1 MAEDP
6 EEVYLR
12 LREFLDRMPG
22 GYPRTDS
29 GVEIRILK
37 KFFTPEEAEMTM
49 HLTPMPEPVSA
60 IAERAGMDEE
70 EAAELLET
78 MAKKGNIMRIRTGDD
93 VYYMAISFVVGIYEF
108 HLKAMDREFAE
119 MMEEYHPYLA
129 KMWSTLE
136 TGQLRVVPVQSAI
149 ENVREVATYDRV
161 RDLVQEHQLF
171 AAADCICRKEQ
182 EVLGNRC
189 DRPME
194 NCLTFGV
201 GAQWYIDNGLGREI
215 SKEECLKILDEAEE
229 NALVLSPSNAQNF
242 VNICTCCSCCC
253 NMLKGLRTFE
263 RPADHAGSS
272 FQAKI
277 DPDLCTACGTCLE
290 RCQIEAIVEG
300 EEYNRVDP
308 ARCIGCGLCVSTCPA
323 EAIEMVAKPEVK
335 VPPENIV
342 ARDMRVARERG
353 LV

>member
-1 MAEDP
+1 MMSDD
-6 EEVYLR
+6 VYLR
-12 LREFLDRMPG
+12 LREFLDNMPG
-22 GYPRTDS
+22 GYPETDS
-29 GVEIRILK
+29 GVELRILA
-37 KFFTPEEAEMTM
+37 KFFTPEQAEMTM

-78 MAKKGNIMRIRTGDD
+78 IAKEGSIMRIRIEGQP
-93 VYYMAISFVVGIYEF
+93 YYMATSFVVGIYEF

-136 TGQLRVVPVQSAI
+136 TGQLRVVPVGSAI
-149 ENVREVATYDRV
+149 ENVHEVETYDRV
-161 RDLVQEHQLF
+161 RDLVKEHELF
-171 AAADCICRKEQ
+171 ATADCICRKEQ
-182 EVLGNRC
+182 EVLGHKC

-194 NCLTFGV
+194 SCLTFGV
-201 GAQWYIDNGLGREI
+201 GAQYYIENGLGREI
-215 SKEECLKILDEAEE
+215 SKEECLEILDSAEE
-229 NALVLSPSNAQNF
+229 SALVLSPSNAQAF

-253 NMLKGLRTFE
+253 NMLKGLRTYE

-277 DPDLCTACGTCLE
+277 DPDSCTACGTCLD
-290 RCQIEAIVEG
+290 RCQIEAIIEG
-300 EEYNRVDP
+300 DENNQVDL

-323 EAIEMVAKPEVK
+323 EAIEIAAKDEAK

-342 ARDMRVARERG
+342 VRDMKLAAERG

>member
-1 MAEDP
+1 MAED
-6 EEVYLR
+6 VYLR
-12 LREFLDRMPG
+12 LREFLNNMPG
-22 GYPRTDS
+22 GYPETES
-29 GVEIRILK
+29 GVEIRILE
-37 KFFTPEEAEMTM
+37 KFFTPEQAEMTM
-49 HLTPMPEPVSA
+49 HLTPIPEPVSA

-78 MAKKGNIMRIRTGDD
+78 LAKEGNIMRIRAGDQL
-93 VYYMAISFVVGIYEF
+93 YYMAISFVVGIYEF
-108 HLKAMDREFAE
+108 HLKVMDREFAE
-119 MMEEYHPYLA
+119 MMEEYQPYLA

-136 TGQLRVVPVQSAI
+136 TGQLRVVPVESAI
-149 ENVREVATYDRV
+149 ENVHGVETYDRV
-161 RDLVQEHQLF
+161 RDLVKEHELF
-171 AAADCICRKEQ
+171 ATADCICRKEQ
-182 EVLGNRC
+182 EVMGNRC

-215 SKEECLKILDEAEE
+215 SKEECLEILDEAEE
-229 NALVLSPSNAQNF
+229 SALVLSPSNAQAF

-277 DPDLCTACGTCLE
+277 DPELCTACGTCLD
-290 RCQIEAIVEG
+290 RCQIEAIIEG
-300 EEYNRVDP
+300 DEHNEVDL
-308 ARCIGCGLCVSTCPA
+308 ARCIGCGLCVSTCPE
-323 EAIEMVAKPEVK
+323 EAIEIVAKAEVK

-342 ARDMRVARERG
+342 ARDIKLAAERG
-353 LV
+353 LA

>member
-1 MAEDP
+1 MSDD
-6 EEVYLR
+6 VYLR
-12 LREFLDRMPG
+12 LREFLNNMPG
-22 GYPRTDS
+22 GYPETDT
-29 GVEIRILK
+29 GVELRILE
-37 KFFTPEEAEMTM
+37 KFFTPEQAEMTM

-60 IAERAGMDEE
+60 IAERAGMDED

-78 MAKKGNIMRIRTGDD
+78 LAKEGNIMRIRAGDQP
-93 VYYMAISFVVGIYEF
+93 YYMAISFVVGIYEF

-136 TGQLRVVPVQSAI
+136 TGQLRVVPVGSAI
-149 ENVREVATYDRV
+149 ENVHQVETYDRI
-161 RDLVQEHQLF
+161 RDLVNEYELF
-171 AAADCICRKEQ
+171 ATADCICRKEQ
-182 EVLGNRC
+182 EVLGHRC
-189 DRPME
+189 ERPME

-215 SKEECLKILDEAEE
+215 SKEECLEILDKAEE
-229 NALVLSPSNAQNF
+229 AALVLSPSNAQAF

-272 FQAKI
+272 FQAMI
-277 DPDLCTACGTCLE
+277 DSDSCTACGTCLD
-290 RCQIEAIVEG
+290 RCQIEAIIEG
-300 EEYNRVDP
+300 DEYSEVDP
-308 ARCIGCGLCVSTCPA
+308 VRCIGCGLCVSTCPE
-323 EAIEMVAKPEVK
+323 EAIEMVAKAEAK
-335 VPPENIV
+335 APPENIF
-342 ARDMRVARERG
+342 ARDMKLAAERG

>member
-1 MAEDP
+1 MAED
-6 EEVYLR
+6 VYLR
-12 LREFLDRMPG
+12 LREFLNNMPG
-22 GYPRTDS
+22 GYPETDT
-29 GVEIRILK
+29 GVELRILE
-37 KFFTPEEAEMTM
+37 KFFTPEQAEMTM

-78 MAKKGNIMRIRTGDD
+78 LAKEGNIMRLRIEDQP
-93 VYYMAISFVVGIYEF
+93 YYMAISFVVGIYEF

-119 MMEEYHPYLA
+119 MMEEYNPYLA

-136 TGQLRVVPVQSAI
+136 TGQLRVVPVESAI
-149 ENVREVATYDRV
+149 ENVHGVETYDRV
-161 RDLVQEHQLF
+161 RDLVKEHELF
-171 AAADCICRKEQ
+171 ATADCICRKEQ
-182 EVLGNRC
+182 EILGNRC

-201 GAQWYIDNGLGREI
+201 GAQWYIESGLGREI

-229 NALVLSPSNAQNF
+229 SALVLSPSNAQAF

-277 DPDLCTACGTCLE
+277 DPDLCTACGTCLD
-290 RCQIEAIVEG
+290 RCQIEAIIEG
-300 EEYNRVDP
+300 DEYNEVDL
-308 ARCIGCGLCVSTCPA
+308 ARCIGCGLCVSTCPE
-323 EAIEMVAKPEVK
+323 EAVEMVLKAEVT
-335 VPPENIV
+335 VPPDNIV
-342 ARDMRVARERG
+342 ARDIKLATERG
-353 LV
+353 VI